1 MKQAIVRAGI
11 TAWQGAVETL
21 MFYPIALLLAVYLL
35 PRPDVWL
42 WSLSLPLLY
51 GLGHAAHAWLKLDR
65 VYKLTAFALLV
76 GIGWSVLCFGSG
88 WQTAF
93 PMVWSVLALVRGA
106 RAVNHD
112 WSARFSISP
121 MLVGLGM
128 YFVLS
133 VAASFRPELGD
144 HVWLLAGLGLAA
156 LTALLY
162 RFNADAVREQ
172 TLSGTRKAE
181 LPRSVSWLNRLLVL
195 VLLLLAVAITMM
207 SYIQQAF
214 AWLKARLAEWLS
226 RSPGEPEPPPAQP
239 EAPEMAPPPMLGEP
253 PGEPAAWMRWLEQ
266 AAMIAVYIAIGALLL
281 YALYALGKRMPGWMR
296 RLYKMLA
303 AWINREGRDGESL
316 GYEDEVE
323 SLIRTREPRS
333 RGKRWQDRLSGRGRR
348 EPRWSEQLTDEQKV
362 RYLYRRWVLEAR
374 REGYE
379 LKRHLTPLETV
390 ADIERWRGGSAVEG
404 LPVTQLYEQVR
415 YGQRAI
421 RPDQLRELEERMARY
436 MK

>member
-1 MKQAIVRAGI
+1 
-11 TAWQGAVETL
+11 
-21 MFYPIALLLAVYLL
+21 MFYPVALLFAVYLL
-35 PRPDVWL
+35 PSPAVWL
-42 WSLSLPLLY
+42 WNASLPLLY
-51 GLGHAAHAWLKLDR
+51 GLGYAAHAWLRLDR
-65 VYKLTAFALLV
+65 VYKLTAFALLG

-88 WQTAF
+88 WQTAL
-93 PMVWSVLALVRGA
+93 PALWSVLALVRGA
-106 RAVNHD
+106 RAANQD
-112 WSARFSISP
+112 WAVRFSISP

-144 HVWLLAGLGLAA
+144 HIWLLAGLGLAA
-156 LTALLY
+156 LTVVLY
-162 RFNADAVREQ
+162 RFNADAIREQ

-181 LPRSVSWLNRLLVL
+181 LPRAVTWLNRLLVL
-195 VLLLLAVAITMM
+195 ALLLLAVAITLM

-226 RSPGEPEPPPAQP
+226 RSPGEPEPPPVQP
-239 EAPEMAPPPMLGEP
+239 ESPEMSPPPMLGEP

-266 AAMIAVYIAIGALLL
+266 AAMIAVYVALGALLL
-281 YALYALGKRMPGWMR
+281 FALYALGKRLPGWMR
-296 RLYKMLA
+296 RLYKTLV
-303 AWINREGRDGESL
+303 AWLNREGRDGESL
-316 GYEDEVE
+316 GYEDQVE
-323 SLIRTREPRS
+323 SLIRTKEPQRS
-333 RGKRWQDRLSGRGRR
+333 GKRWQDRLADWSRR
-348 EPRWSEQLTDEQKV
+348 EPRWSEQLTDEEKV

-415 YGQRAI
+415 YGQRSVHAE
-421 RPDQLRELEERMARY
+421 QLRELEARMRRY